1 MAQRARQQEWEWK
14 VEALAGY
21 GDDPDIIDV
30 SFFGDFRSAN
40 LAAQE
45 QRPARVGLVKAGSPE
60 TVFYIRHGK
69 LDPEAPA
76 RFRREVEGDVR

>member
-1 MAQRARQQEWEWK
+1 MTHQQGWEWK

-60 TVFYIRHGK
+60 TVFYIRPGMANSTRKPRPDSVAK
-69 LDPEAPA
+69 LK
-76 RFRREVEGDVR
+76 GT